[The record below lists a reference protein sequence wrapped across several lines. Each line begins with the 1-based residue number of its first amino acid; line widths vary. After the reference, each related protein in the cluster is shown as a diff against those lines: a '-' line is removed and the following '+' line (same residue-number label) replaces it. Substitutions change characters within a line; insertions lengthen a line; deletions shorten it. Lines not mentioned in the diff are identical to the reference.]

1 MPRMPHNNRLST
13 SASLKTHDIWKSTIG
28 HDPYADTTEENEKTE
43 KAKLDQEKA
52 KTLLKLAR
60 SQNIEGS
67 SNRNGA
73 SGMMDDYAK
82 KMFFGLKGGKKRRA
96 DLMDGDM
103 NGGLGGKL
111 SEDARRR
118 LEEDSS
124 SEDEFV
130 EEDIDDEEVGK
141 EMMKEEDRKINA
153 DQEEKSKKKKKKRK
167 SRKKYSSS
175 SSSSSDSD
183 DSSSYHRSKKR
194 RKKDERK
201 KKSRK
206 KDKGDEDRK
215 KKKHKH

>member
-1 MPRMPHNNRLST
+1 MPRMPHNNRMST
-13 SASLKTHDIWKSTIG
+13 SASLKSHDIWKSTIG

-52 KTLLKLAR
+52 KTLLQLAR
-60 SQNIEGS
+60 SQNKEGS
-67 SNRNGA
+67 NSRNG
-73 SGMMDDYAK
+73 MVDDYAK
-82 KMFFGLKGGKKRRA
+82 KMFFGLKGVKKRRA
-96 DLMDGDM
+96 DLMDGGM
-103 NGGLGGKL
+103 NGGLGDKL

-124 SEDEFV
+124 SSEDEFV
-130 EEDIDDEEVGK
+130 EEGIDDEEEVK
-141 EMMKEEDRKINA
+141 EMKKEEDRKISA

-167 SRKKYSSS
+167 SRKKYSSSS

-215 KKKHKH
+215 KKKRKHH